1 MPRSIFLSYDS
12 QDAAFIEFLGKELNK
27 YNLRPLSVN
36 LKINLD
42 QDIFDPRKL
51 AQVLPGCDQ
60 VIIVVS
66 KAYAVSTWLLSES
79 LAFFKLMDPGSSLRL
94 AIIEDCDVP
103 FHLRNLPSADFRDVD
118 LESLGDRKS
127 PKFAENLRKLRKA
140 TKDLVSHINKD
151 PQAFIIMK
159 FGDEGLDSIY
169 ENAIAPA
176 FKGSGYT
183 PVRIDKIPV
192 VGSITTKTLEQI
204 AKSDIVLADLTGGR
218 PNCYY
223 ETGYAHA
230 LGKEMILTIRKRA
243 TKHFSLSVHQFI
255 EWTEG
260 EGLKREIMT
269 RLEKIRKRKESFPD
283 ETAEGDATPASA

>member
-1 MPRSIFLSYDS
+1 MPRPIFLSYDS
-12 QDAAFIEFLGKELNK
+12 QDATFIEFLGKELNK
-27 YNLRPLSVN
+27 NNLRPLSVN
-36 LKINLD
+36 LKINLG

-66 KAYAVSTWLLSES
+66 KAYSVSTWLLSES

-94 AIIEDCDVP
+94 AVIEDCDIP
-103 FHLRNLPSADFRDVD
+103 FHLRNLPSADFRQVD
-118 LESLGDRKS
+118 LGSLGDRKS
-127 PKFAENLRKLRKA
+127 QKFAENLKKFRKA

-151 PQAFIIMK
+151 PQAFVIMK
-159 FGDEGLDSIY
+159 FADEGLDAIY

-176 FKGSGYT
+176 LKNSGYT

-192 VGSITTKTLEQI
+192 SGSITTKTLEQI

-230 LGKEMILTIRKRA
+230 LGKELILTIRKRS

-255 EWTEG
+255 EWTDG
-260 EGLKREIMT
+260 DGLKRELMA
-269 RLEKIRKRKESFPD
+269 RLEKIRKRKESLPD
-283 ETAEGDATPASA
+283 ELVEGEAGPPPA